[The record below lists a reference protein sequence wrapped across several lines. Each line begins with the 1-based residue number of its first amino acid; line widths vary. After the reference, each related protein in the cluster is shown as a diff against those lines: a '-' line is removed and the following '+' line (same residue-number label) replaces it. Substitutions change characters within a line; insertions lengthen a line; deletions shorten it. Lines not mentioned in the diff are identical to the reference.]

1 MDMSLLHCG
10 FGARARDGHDCS
22 PSGHPISLPSTAQPR
37 GASPLKFLAAA
48 PDFPR
53 GLRPQGSK
61 PRNGRELPLQERLNL
76 TDFSRLG
83 LAAPLLHALTKQ
95 GYTHPTPIQAQ
106 AIPPIMTGRDL
117 VGIAQTGTGKTAA
130 FALPILHYL
139 AANKRAA
146 PRNGCR
152 VLVLSPTR
160 ELASQIAD
168 SFRSLGAGLSLSTA
182 VIFGGVPHGAQI
194 KALARGLDILVATP
208 GRLEDHLDSRA
219 ARLGETE
226 IFVLDEADRMLD
238 LGFVKAIR
246 RIAGVLPKRRQN
258 LFFSATMPDEIAA
271 LAGGLLVNPVEV
283 SVTPAAKTADRVDQR
298 VLLVETSRK
307 RDLLVELFSDPDMSR
322 TIVFTRTKRGAD
334 KVAKHLD
341 ENGIAACAIHGNKS
355 QSQRERSL
363 EAFRAG
369 RARAMVA
376 TDIAARGIDI
386 DGVTH
391 VVNFEIPEVAEAY
404 VHRIGRTARAGAAGT
419 AISLCDGAEQ
429 ALLRNIERLTRQKL
443 PAVDR
448 RGTPLAAS
456 RQAETVSKPA
466 MPHHRPAPHG
476 HDPVRERGTG
486 GKSGAAPRAQRPAAK
501 KPETRSAGS
510 RTDAD
515 GIPQFLSR
523 PAQRGDAAKPSN
535 PVRYGS
541 PAPKAGSR
549 HPAKIAAHSQP

>member
-1 MDMSLLHCG
+1 H
-10 FGARARDGHDCS
+10 
-22 PSGHPISLPSTAQPR
+22 
-37 GASPLKFLAAA
+37 
-48 PDFPR
+48 
-53 GLRPQGSK
+53 
-61 PRNGRELPLQERLNL
+61 
-76 TDFSRLG
+76 
-83 LAAPLLHALTKQ
+83 
-95 GYTHPTPIQAQ
+95 
-106 AIPPIMTGRDL
+106 
-117 VGIAQTGTGKTAA
+117 
-130 FALPILHYL
+130 
-139 AANKRAA
+139 KRAA

-160 ELASQIAD
+160 ELASQIAET
-168 SFRSLGAGLSLSTA
+168 FRSLGAGLPLATA

-208 GRLEDHLDSRA
+208 GRLEDHLDTRA

-246 RIAGVLPKRRQN
+246 RIAGALPKRRQN

-271 LAGGLLVNPVEV
+271 LAGGLLADPIEV
-283 SVTPAAKTADRVDQR
+283 SVTPAAKTADRINHR

-307 RDLLVELFSDPDMSR
+307 RDLLVELFADAEMTR
-322 TIVFTRTKRGAD
+322 TIIFTRTKRGAD
-334 KVAKHLD
+334 KVAQHLD
-341 ENGIAACAIHGNKS
+341 GNGIAACVIHGNKS

-391 VVNFEIPEVAEAY
+391 VVNFELPEVAEAY

-429 ALLRNIERLTRQKL
+429 SLLRNIEKLTRLKL

-448 RGTPLAAS
+448 RGGPPAATRLSAAPARPGTQNRRPDNNGHDLAREQRTGAKIESTPRAEPRSSASRSATPRFAPTIDGQGVPRFLS
-456 RQAETVSKPA
+456 RQAQ
-466 MPHHRPAPHG
+466 
-476 HDPVRERGTG
+476 RGTA
-486 GKSGAAPRAQRPAAK
+486 GKSN
-501 KPETRSAGS
+501 S
-510 RTDAD
+510 
-515 GIPQFLSR
+515 
-523 PAQRGDAAKPSN
+523 

-541 PAPKAGSR
+541 AATKTGTRRPANNG
-549 HPAKIAAHSQP
+549 AHSPQ

>member
-1 MDMSLLHCG
+1 M
-10 FGARARDGHDCS
+10 
-22 PSGHPISLPSTAQPR
+22 
-37 GASPLKFLAAA
+37 K
-48 PDFPR
+48 
-53 GLRPQGSK
+53 
-61 PRNGRELPLQERLNL
+61 L
-76 TDFSRLG
+76 TEFSRLG
-83 LAAPLLHALTKQ
+83 LAAPLLHALTQQ

-106 AIPPIMTGRDL
+106 AIPPILAGRDL
-117 VGIAQTGTGKTAA
+117 IGIAQTGTGKTAA

-139 AANKRAA
+139 ATHKRAA

-168 SFRSLGAGLSLSTA
+168 SFRSLGAGLRLSTA

-208 GRLEDHLDSRA
+208 GRLEDHLDTRA
-219 ARLGETE
+219 ARLTETE

-246 RIAGVLPKRRQN
+246 RIAGALPKHRQN
-258 LFFSATMPDEIAA
+258 LFFSATMPDEIAT
-271 LAGGLLVNPVEV
+271 LAGGLLSDPIEV
-283 SVTPAAKTADRVDQR
+283 SVTPVAKTADRINQK
-298 VLLVETSRK
+298 VLLIETSRK
-307 RDLLVELFSDPDMSR
+307 RDLLVELFADAQMTR

-334 KVAKHLD
+334 KLARHLD

-369 RARAMVA
+369 RTRAMVA

-391 VVNFEIPEVAEAY
+391 VVNFELPEVAEAY
-404 VHRIGRTARAGAAGT
+404 VHRIGRTARAGAEGT

-429 ALLRNIERLTRQKL
+429 ALLRNIERLTRLKL

-448 RGTPLAAS
+448 RGAPSQPPRHVASPAA
-456 RQAETVSKPA
+456 AGPETHDRR
-466 MPHHRPAPHG
+466 PHQNAAHPGR
-476 HDPVRERGTG
+476 DRGAG
-486 GKSGAAPRAQRPAAK
+486 LNAKAAPRGPSAEPRSFAPKYPASKVNGPAVRRLSGQAQRAN
-501 KPETRSAGS
+501 TRTPKS
-510 RTDAD
+510 
-515 GIPQFLSR
+515 
-523 PAQRGDAAKPSN
+523 

-541 PAPKAGSR
+541 AVAKTGARP
-549 HPAKIAAHSQP
+549 PAKTAAHSQP

>member
-1 MDMSLLHCG
+1 
-10 FGARARDGHDCS
+10 
-22 PSGHPISLPSTAQPR
+22 
-37 GASPLKFLAAA
+37 LK
-48 PDFPR
+48 
-53 GLRPQGSK
+53 
-61 PRNGRELPLQERLNL
+61 L

-95 GYTHPTPIQAQ
+95 GYSHPTPIQAQ
-106 AIPPIMTGRDL
+106 AIPPIMAGRDV

-139 AANKRAA
+139 AAHKRAA

-160 ELASQIAD
+160 ELASQIAER
-168 SFRSLGAGLSLSTA
+168 FRSLGAGLPLTIA
-182 VIFGGVPHGAQI
+182 VVFGGVPYGAQI
-194 KALARGLDILVATP
+194 KALAHGLDILVATP

-246 RIAGVLPKRRQN
+246 RIAGALPKRRQN
-258 LFFSATMPDEIAA
+258 LFFSATMPDEIAT
-271 LAGGLLVNPVEV
+271 LAGGLLTDPVEV
-283 SVTPAAKTADRVDQR
+283 AVTPAAKTADRINHK

-307 RDLLVELFSDPDMSR
+307 RDLLVELFTDAQMTR

-334 KVAKHLD
+334 KVAQHLD
-341 ENGIAACAIHGNKS
+341 GHGIAACAIHGNKS
-355 QSQRERSL
+355 QGQRERSL

-391 VVNFEIPEVAEAY
+391 VVNFELPEVAEAY

-429 ALLRNIERLTRQKL
+429 ALLRNIEKLTRLKL
-443 PAVDR
+443 PTVDR
-448 RGTPLAAS
+448 RGAPPAAA
-456 RQAETVSKPA
+456 RDIVAAT
-466 MPHHRPAPHG
+466 RPVPQNRRPDHNG
-476 HDPVRERGTG
+476 HDPARERGTG
-486 GKSGAAPRAQRPAAK
+486 AKVESAPRGP
-501 KPETRSAGS
+501 RSSAPRS
-510 RTDAD
+510 FAPRND
-515 GIPQFLSR
+515 GPGMPHFLSR
-523 PAQRGDAAKPSN
+523 QAPRGNAGKLNSSV
-535 PVRYGS
+535 VRYGS
-541 PAPKAGSR
+541 AAAKTETL
-549 HPAKIAAHSQP
+549 HPANSAARPQQ